1 MMSRGAFWFV
11 GRVALTIAVG
21 CSLSC
26 FAEAQVYKLAELN
39 TDQIRKLDRQRTV
52 IILPGGILEEHG
64 PYLPSFTD
72 GYYNERLTKDL
83 SAAIAKRPGW
93 TVVVFPTIPLGSDG
107 ANRIG
112 GKYVFP
118 GSYPVRSATLRA
130 IFMDL
135 AAEFGEQGFL
145 WVFVIHAHGSPNH
158 NRVLEQAGNYFH
170 DTYGGQMVHL
180 TGLQPGPN
188 AVDSVLASASKAGLA
203 EEGFSVHAGL
213 LEHSQ
218 IQALRPDLVPEA
230 VAKAPSITGRDLAD
244 LRRIAARD
252 NWPGYFGAPR
262 YASSELGRRLLE
274 AGSRECIALA
284 LRILDGV
291 AARQIPRRP
300 TLIPPELAAIAA
312 ANEKRDAAIE
322 ERQRQWLARSG
333 QR

>member
-1 MMSRGAFWFV
+1 
-11 GRVALTIAVG
+11 
-21 CSLSC
+21 
-26 FAEAQVYKLAELN
+26 
-39 TDQIRKLDRQRTV
+39 
-52 IILPGGILEEHG
+52 
-64 PYLPSFTD
+64 
-72 GYYNERLTKDL
+72 
-83 SAAIAKRPGW
+83 
-93 TVVVFPTIPLGSDG
+93 VFPTIPLGSDG

-322 ERQRQWLARSG
+322 ERQRQWLAKSG